1 MGHDT
6 ECENL
11 QHHQHQNRFVSNF
24 HPQTMGCGGALK
36 SRIEA
41 RQFVRP
47 KVYDPVILSRKS
59 SGRRSRISAGSRS

>member
-11 QHHQHQNRFVSNF
+11 QRHQHQNRFVSNF
-24 HPQTMGCGGALK
+24 HPQTMGCGGVRK

-41 RQFVRP
+41 RQFCSTES
-47 KVYDPVILSRKS
+47 L
-59 SGRRSRISAGSRS
+59 